1 MLRQIQFRAMNT
13 DVGIWLWHTAPRA
26 ETWLQDAAQRF
37 AAIEAE
43 LSRFRPDSGLSRLN
57 AAAGAGPQPVSPLL
71 WTVVSAALDAAR
83 RSQGL
88 FDPTLLRPLQRA
100 GYDRSFEQ
108 LTPNLSGAAAAVG
121 APDWGYQRI
130 DINQGA
136 MTVSLPEGLG
146 LDLGGIGKGWA
157 VDHVAQALAVHGPV
171 LVDAGGDMRVVGVV
185 QGEPWPIAVQDPFN
199 EQHDLLTLALTSGA
213 VATSSIGGRRWTR
226 NGQAMHHLLDPR
238 IGQPSAS
245 DLHTVTVLAPTATVA
260 EVAAKVALILGSQRG
275 RAYLASRGLRGLLSL
290 RDGQQQTVGRLPL
303 SHLLA
308 RPIEIHKECVS

>member
-13 DVGIWLWHTAPRA
+13 DVGIWLWHPARQA
-26 ETWLQDAAQRF
+26 EAWLQDAAQRF

-71 WTVVSAALDAAR
+71 WTVLSAALDAAR

-100 GYDRSFEQ
+100 GYDRSYEQ
-108 LTPNLSGAAAAVG
+108 LAPNLPGGADG
-121 APDWGYQRI
+121 STLEWGYQRI
-130 DINQGA
+130 DINQTA
-136 MTVSLPEGLG
+136 LTVSVPAGLS

-171 LVDAGGDMRVVGVV
+171 LVDAGGDIRVIGVP
-185 QGEPWPIAVQDPFN
+185 QGEPWPIAVQDPFH

-238 IGQPSAS
+238 TGQPSAS
-245 DLHTVTVLAPTATVA
+245 DLHTVTVLAPTAA
-260 EVAAKVALILGSQRG
+260 AADVAAKVTLILGSERG
-275 RAYLASRGLRGLLSL
+275 RGYLASRGLRGLLSR

-308 RPIEIHKECVS
+308 RPIEIHEEYVS